1 MPISLSRTPSTI
13 PADDPLG
20 MVLECHERIRRF
32 VSLAET
38 LASPPA
44 DATPE
49 QIAEGARDVLRYF
62 SVALPLHEQDEEQ
75 SIAPRLAGK
84 TLGADAD
91 RALAE
96 LVPQHREIEEL
107 ISGLMRRWKELAGE
121 PERLGT
127 LRTVIGAPTK
137 RLRQLFDAH
146 LEGEEKRLL
155 PAVRKVLGADELG
168 KIKDEIAARR
178 R

>member
-1 MPISLSRTPSTI
+1 
-13 PADDPLG
+13 

-32 VSLAET
+32 VSLAEV
-38 LASPPA
+38 LAAPPA

-49 QIAEGARDVLRYF
+49 QISEAARDVLRYF
-62 SVALPLHEQDEEQ
+62 TVALPLHEEDEEK

-84 TLGADAD
+84 SLGADAE
-91 RALAE
+91 RTLAE
-96 LVPQHREIEEL
+96 LAPQHREIEEL
-107 ISGLMRRWKELAGE
+107 VAALMRRWREIAGE
-121 PERLGT
+121 PERIGT

-137 RLRQLFDAH
+137 RLKQLFDAH

-155 PAVRKVLGADELG
+155 PAVRKALDKDELA